1 MSSYLVGCDI
11 GTSSTKSVVMDEEG
25 TVLGK
30 LTIPYPTHT
39 NSLGWAEHDPDDY
52 WNTTA
57 DTIAEAIRQ
66 SGVDPKDIKGCL
78 LYTSF
83 WCRWFPSRFQAD
95 ISLFFLSKLVLKTS

>member
-39 NSLGWAEHDPDDY
+39 NSLGWA
-52 WNTTA
+52 
-57 DTIAEAIRQ
+57 
-66 SGVDPKDIKGCL
+66 CL
-78 LYTSF
+78 LYTSR
-83 WCRWFPSRFQAD
+83 C
-95 ISLFFLSKLVLKTS
+95 V